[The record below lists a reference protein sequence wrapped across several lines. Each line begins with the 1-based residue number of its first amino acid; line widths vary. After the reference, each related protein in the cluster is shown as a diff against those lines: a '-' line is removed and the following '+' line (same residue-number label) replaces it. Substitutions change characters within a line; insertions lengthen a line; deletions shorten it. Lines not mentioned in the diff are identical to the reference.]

1 MGGFEFVFSLFAI
14 ILGLSLVEVL
24 TGFSRALKRRRVV
37 HLGWL
42 VPLLAI
48 FVMLDLASFWD
59 WAWGAR
65 SYLTPSYGVLFI
77 GLVVSGLYYL
87 AASIV
92 FPGEFGDR
100 ADFDAHYMAHHRQV
114 LGAVLASNLI
124 GVGWVQAELF
134 RTIPLDVW
142 ITIAAYYAL
151 LVIGIATSN
160 KRLSIGVLAALI
172 LLYLY
177 SAVEALIVRPAF

>member
-1 MGGFEFVFSLFAI
+1 
-14 ILGLSLVEVL
+14 
-24 TGFSRALKRRRVV
+24 
-37 HLGWL
+37 
-42 VPLLAI
+42 
-48 FVMLDLASFWD
+48 
-59 WAWGAR
+59 
-65 SYLTPSYGVLFI
+65 VLFI

-124 GVGWVQAELF
+124 GQGWVQVELF

-151 LVIGIATSN
+151 LVIGIVTSN